1 MFCSR
6 TSLSCEIGQHV
17 FNLSV
22 LICTLTKFAKDN
34 RLRDLN
40 LALSEQNVAYVC
52 LEEFPCLWRS
62 SARKTC
68 SARRDPELPEQW
80 ARQEGREGLSCLSL
94 PRLMM
99 VLPGPG
105 VVTAPPASQLPVL
118 ASSVHLETT
127 LSLSQQLHLR
137 NNSNLDNF
145 LQSVIMSFRIVSF
158 SNFTPALSQLFESP
172 WSEEE
177 TLSSSSLCCK

>member
-1 MFCSR
+1 MLLTRVWKS
-6 TSLSCEIGQHV
+6 SLVCGAPRPGRLAQLGVTRSC
-17 FNLSV
+17 
-22 LICTLTKFAKDN
+22 
-34 RLRDLN
+34 
-40 LALSEQNVAYVC
+40 
-52 LEEFPCLWRS
+52 RS
-62 SARKTC
+62 SERT
-68 SARRDPELPEQW
+68 RR
-80 ARQEGREGLSCLSL
+80 GRGGLSCLSL

-127 LSLSQQLHLR
+127 PSPIQQLHLR

-158 SNFTPALSQLFESP
+158 SNFTPTLSQLFESP
-172 WSEEE
+172 WSEWKEE